1 MNRRQYLARTGAA
14 GVSTGL
20 IASLSGCLG
29 SLPGS
34 SDEPTVAVSDRTG
47 ERALDR
53 AAGSLNK
60 AAQSLE
66 ELTGLENPE
75 EVEFDPTEPRD
86 HLETARDHLQT
97 AETELGDDRAADIET
112 LRSYA
117 NALDG
122 LVSVTV
128 TVTDETIADD
138 IDHVN
143 ATLEES
149 GDLERA
155 NEIIDTRYTKLG
167 DARQRYEQVD
177 ATIADIDSD
186 RLTELS
192 GVKLADLEDGAA
204 ALGDAVTALETLAGA
219 YDATLD
225 ADDGYGALESGQTHV
240 DNGEYEA
247 AQAAFETAEATFS
260 TSLDRLE
267 AGQTEAPDGLTG
279 YFETATC
286 QNRHLADAATAFAD
300 GAAAA
305 ADGDPAARTYQS
317 EGEDELEAVGNCA
330 D

>member
-1 MNRRQYLARTGAA
+1 MNRRQYLARTGVA

-20 IASLSGCLG
+20 LATLSGCLDG
-29 SLPGS
+29 LPGS
-34 SDEPTVAVSDRTG
+34 SDGSDVTVTDRTG
-47 ERALDR
+47 QRALDR

-66 ELTGLENPE
+66 ELEGLEDPE
-75 EVEFDPTEPRD
+75 TVEFDPDTPRG
-86 HLETARDHLQT
+86 HLETAREHLET
-97 AETELGDDRAADIET
+97 AASELGDDRAADVAT

-117 NALDG
+117 DTLEG
-122 LVSVTV
+122 LVAVTV
-128 TVTDETIADD
+128 TVTDETLADD
-138 IDHVN
+138 IEAVN
-143 ATLEES
+143 AALEGES
-149 GDLERA
+149 DLERA
-155 NEIIDTRYTKLG
+155 NEIVDTRYTKLG
-167 DARQRYEQVD
+167 DARQRYDQVE
-177 ATIADIDSD
+177 ATIADIDGD
-186 RLTELS
+186 RLTDLS
-192 GVKLADLEDGAA
+192 GVKLADLEDGTA

-219 YDATLD
+219 YDGTLD
-225 ADDGYGALESGQTHV
+225 ADEGYGALERGQTHV

-247 AQAAFETAEATFS
+247 AQAAFETAAATFS

-317 EGEDELEAVGNCA
+317 EGEVELEAVGNCP